1 MKNTRASERYAKSL
15 LMLAI
20 EKKILDKVKTDVD
33 LISKSFED
41 SREISNLYL
50 SPIIT
55 INHKLSIT
63 KKIFKGKV
71 NEHTLN
77 LLTNLVLRKRDNL
90 IESILHKFNE
100 LYNAQMNIEESLITT
115 TFDLDQKSL
124 EVVKD
129 FAEKITNKNISLVN
143 NINKEIIGGFNLKI
157 GDRMIDCTVSSKL
170 KSLRKKLINN

>member
-1 MKNTRASERYAKSL
+1 MINFDGNCFHSFKTAPEEL
-15 LMLAI
+15 L
-20 EKKILDKVKTDVD
+20 
-33 LISKSFED
+33 
-41 SREISNLYL
+41 
-50 SPIIT
+50 
-55 INHKLSIT
+55 HKLTFLPIHT
-63 KKIFKGKV
+63 HHLIAFKGKI

-124 EVVKD
+124 EVVKG

-143 NINKEIIGGFNLKI
+143 DINKEIVGGFNLKI